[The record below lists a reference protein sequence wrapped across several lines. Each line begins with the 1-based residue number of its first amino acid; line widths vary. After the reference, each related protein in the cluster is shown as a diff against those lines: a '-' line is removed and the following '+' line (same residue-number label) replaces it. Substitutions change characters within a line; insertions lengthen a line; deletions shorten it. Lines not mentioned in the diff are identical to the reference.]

1 MKEEGPLAETPEWR
15 GAEFIGTGSSPRNA
29 VS

>member
-1 MKEEGPLAETPEWR
+1 MKEKEPLAETPEGR
-15 GAEFIGTGSSPRNA
+15 GAEFIGTGGSPRNA